1 MKILISLVLA
11 FSLGIGTG
19 CSGRENQ
26 HADAVHEAEPQR
38 EIYTCPM
45 HPSVQSDR
53 PGACPVCGMALVK
66 KTVRQEVSRNDLATL
81 ASLTLSPT
89 QRVLANIA
97 TEPVRHLALVKNISA
112 AGFLEAAEPLRALVT
127 ARFRGRVE
135 HLYVAFQ
142 GERVAKGAPLFDL
155 YSPELVSAQQ
165 EYLLAHRSTS
175 LPASANFGPSDLRRS
190 IEDRLRLHY
199 GMTEAQL
206 TELSRNGTPR
216 TSVTF
221 HAPLGGT
228 VLRKEVVEGQYV
240 DEGTVL
246 YEVADLSLVWVY
258 FDVYEQDLSH
268 VRVGQKTVFTVE
280 AFPGRAFEGLVDFVE
295 PMVQP
300 ETRTVRVRV
309 KASNREGRLKPGMFA
324 RGEIRAALEPTLVVP
339 LPALLS
345 MGRTHVVWVEV
356 GENAFEPR
364 TVNIGTRTDDGVQV
378 LAGLREG
385 DRIAVT
391 GGYLLDSESAL
402 RAPSASSPHA
412 EHQRQAGRSSTP
424 TSDALIHIEGTYHP
438 DTVRVASG
446 RVRLSFFRNDTSSCT
461 NEVVIP
467 GFSVRSSL
475 AAFDTTVVE
484 FEALR
489 KGVFTFSCG
498 MNMLHGVLLVE

>member
-1 MKILISLVLA
+1 MKTLTFLLLVASLA
-11 FSLGIGTG
+11 IGTG
-19 CSGRENQ
+19 CSGREDQ
-26 HADAVHEAEPQR
+26 HPDASHEAEAER
-38 EIYTCPM
+38 EVYTCPM

-66 KTVRQEVSRNDLATL
+66 KTVQQEVSRDDL
-81 ASLTLSPT
+81 ASLGALALSPT

-97 TEPVRHLALVKNISA
+97 TEPVQRRAIVKKISA

-135 HLYVAFQ
+135 HLYVSFQ

-165 EYLLAHRSTS
+165 EYLLAYRSPTLQASTS
-175 LPASANFGPSDLRRS
+175 FNPSDFRRS

-206 TELSRNGTPR
+206 TELSRSGTPR

-221 HAPLGGT
+221 HAPMGGT

-258 FDVYEQDLSH
+258 FDVYEQDLAH
-268 VRVGQKTVFTVE
+268 VRVGQKTLFTVE
-280 AFPGRAFEGLVDFVE
+280 AFPGWTFEGLVDFVE

-309 KASNREGRLKPGMFA
+309 KVPNKEARLKPGMFA
-324 RGEIRAALEPTLVVP
+324 TGEISATLEPALVVP
-339 LPALLS
+339 LSALLS
-345 MGRTHVVWVEV
+345 MGRSHVVWVEV

-364 TVNIGTRTDDGVQV
+364 KVEIGTRTDDGVQI

-385 DRIAVT
+385 ERIAVT
-391 GGYLLDSESAL
+391 GGYLLDSESTL
-402 RAPSASSPHA
+402 RAPSAPSPHA
-412 EHQRQAGRSSTP
+412 GHQMP
-424 TSDALIHIEGTYHP
+424 TSGSNASAREPLIHVEGAYHP
-438 DTVRVASG
+438 DTVHVASG
-446 RVRLSFFRNDTSSCT
+446 RVRLTFFRNETSSCT
-461 NEVVIP
+461 NEIVIP
-467 GFSVRSSL
+467 EFGVRSAL

-484 FEALR
+484 FEARR
-489 KGVFTFSCG
+489 KGSFMFSCG
-498 MNMLHGVLLVE
+498 MDMLHGVLIVE